1 MAEFYLQYE
10 YHITSAQ
17 LIFAMLGMGVTL
29 RPEAFMEV
37 VRFPKGFALGLVS
50 VLIISPAL
58 ALGVA
63 TLFEFEPG
71 IATGLILVA
80 AVPGGTM
87 SNILTYFAK
96 ANVPLSIALTA
107 VATTGCLVTTPIVL
121 QVFAGSAIGA
131 QIEMPGGRIA
141 MEIAF
146 FLLLPLALGML
157 IGMRWNDQREAIA
170 RVFIRISLATIG
182 LIVIGSGA
190 ADRIDPGDH
199 GASVVGG
206 VILFSFLLFFAGF
219 GLLKLT
225 GLPAKDAV
233 AAGLETSYRN
243 ISLALLV
250 KASLWPARAGVS
262 DPFADQV
269 FFVALFY
276 GGIALL
282 TALPPLL
289 IHRRIAAD

>member
-29 RPEAFMEV
+29 RPAAFMEIL
-37 VRFPKGFALGLVS
+37 RFPKGFALGLGS

-58 ALGVA
+58 ALAIA
-63 TLFEFEPG
+63 TLFDFEPG
-71 IATGLILVA
+71 VATGLILVA

-107 VATTGCLVTTPIVL
+107 VATTGCLLTTPIVL
-121 QVFAGSAIGA
+121 QVFAGGAVEA

-141 MEIAF
+141 AEIAL

-157 IGMRWNDQREAIA
+157 IGARLNGQREAVA
-170 RVFIRISLATIG
+170 RVFIRVSLAMIA
-182 LIVIGSGA
+182 LIIVGSGA
-190 ADRIDPGDH
+190 ADRIDPGAH
-199 GASVVGG
+199 GPAVLGG
-206 VILFSFLLFFAGF
+206 IILFSFLLFFAGF

-225 GLPAKDAV
+225 GF
-233 AAGLETSYRN
+233 
-243 ISLALLV
+243 
-250 KASLWPARAGVS
+250 PAR
-262 DPFADQV
+262 
-269 FFVALFY
+269 
-276 GGIALL
+276 
-282 TALPPLL
+282 
-289 IHRRIAAD
+289 